1 MALIPNS
8 VLADGVEI
16 PQLMFG
22 TYLIPPGHTEGAVLT
37 AFETGYRGIDTA
49 SVYGNEAGVG
59 LAIRASGLKREDVF
73 VTTKLWNTDQGAKV
87 ARAALGASL
96 DRLGLDH
103 VDLYLIHWPAPTMGA
118 FVDTW
123 AALCELAEEGMI
135 RSLGVSNFLPGHL
148 DEVVAASGITPSLNQ
163 IELHP
168 RLPQAE
174 LAAYCTELGIAVQ
187 AWSPLAQGH
196 VVGEPAVTRLAA
208 KYGRTPAQV
217 VLRWHLD
224 RGHLLACKTVLPER
238 MAENMSVFDFSLE
251 PDDILALGSLPP
263 RRYGPRPETFV
274 RD

>member
-1 MALIPNS
+1 MTLIPNVS
-8 VLADGVEI
+8 LADGVDV

-22 TYLIPPGHTEGAVLT
+22 TYLIPPDQTEAAVLA
-37 AFETGYRGIDTA
+37 AFETGYRGVDTA

-59 LAIRASGLKREDVF
+59 RAIRASALRREDVF
-73 VTTKLWNTDQGAKV
+73 VTTKLWNTDHGADAAK
-87 ARAALGASL
+87 AALDASL
-96 DRLGLDH
+96 DRLGLDY
-103 VDLYLIHWPAPTMGA
+103 VDLYLIHWPVPTMGA
-118 FVDTW
+118 YVETW
-123 AALCELAEEGMI
+123 AALCELAQGGRF

-148 DEVVAASGITPSLNQ
+148 DQIIATTGVVPSLNQ

-168 RLPQAE
+168 RLPQRE
-174 LAAYCTELGIAVQ
+174 LEAYCTKLGIAAQ

-196 VVGEPAVTRLAA
+196 VVGDPTVTRLAA
-208 KYGRTPAQV
+208 KYRRTPAQV

-224 RGHLLACKTVLPER
+224 RGHLLACKTVSQSR
-238 MAENMSVFDFSLE
+238 MAENAGIFDFSLE

>member
-1 MALIPNS
+1 MPLIPNS
-8 VLADGVEI
+8 TLADGVEI

-22 TYLIPPGHTEGAVLT
+22 TYLIPPDQTEASVLT

-49 SVYGNEAGVG
+49 SVYRNEAGVG
-59 LAIRASGLKREDVF
+59 KAIRASGLKREDVF
-73 VTTKLWNTDQGAKV
+73 VTTKLWNTDHGTSEAK
-87 ARAALGASL
+87 AALDASL

-103 VDLYLIHWPAPTMGA
+103 VDLYLIHWPVPTMGA

-123 AALCELAEEGMI
+123 AALCELAEEGMF

-148 DEVVAASGITPSLNQ
+148 DQVVAATGVTPSLNQ

-168 RLPQAE
+168 RLPQGE
-174 LAAYCTELGIAVQ
+174 LAAYCTELGVAVQ

-196 VVGEPAVTRLAA
+196 VVGDPTVTRLAA

-224 RGHLLACKTVLPER
+224 RGHLLACKTVSQAR
-238 MAENMSVFDFSLE
+238 MAENMNVFDFSLE
-251 PDDILALGSLPP
+251 PEDALTLGSLPP